1 MARRRR
7 GPDDP
12 LPSNPSAG
20 AVVAGLF
27 GTLDHLIINRPRPV
41 TEISEEYEEPWS
53 TADGLTVEGLE
64 DRPERPEPPDTTG
77 ARL

>member
-1 MARRRR
+1 MPRRRR

-20 AVVAGLF
+20 EVIAGML
-27 GTLDHLIINRPRPV
+27 GTLDHLLLNRPRPV
-41 TEISEEYEEPWS
+41 TEISEEYADPWS
-53 TADGLTVEGLE
+53 SAEGITVEGLE
-64 DRPERPEPPDTTG
+64 DTPERPEPPDTTR